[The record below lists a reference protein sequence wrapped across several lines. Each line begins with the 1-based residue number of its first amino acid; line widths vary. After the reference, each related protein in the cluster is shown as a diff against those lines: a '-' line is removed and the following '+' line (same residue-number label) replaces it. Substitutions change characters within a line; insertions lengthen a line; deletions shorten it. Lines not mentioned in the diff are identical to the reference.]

1 MNIQKLQKLIQ
12 QGESHC
18 LEFKKSTAQIKPAFE
33 TVCAFLNGKG
43 GYVLFGVKDNGELIG
58 QQVSDNTKQDIAN
71 EIRKIE
77 PNAPIE
83 IHYVHLE
90 NHHQIIVLEVQAG
103 KYAPYTYDGRSFER
117 TTSSTSRMTQHHYEQ
132 LIIKRG
138 HQNHAWDK
146 DYAENYSMDDLDHN
160 EIRLMIQ
167 DGIDQNRISSEV
179 IHYSIDRILNQL
191 ELMCDEKITNAA
203 VVLFAKKMSLDF
215 FQCTI
220 KMARFRGKDKT
231 GDFIDNQRFSGN
243 AFQIIRAA
251 DAFAARHLP
260 IASHFE
266 PGQIK
271 RIDQPAVPN
280 RALREALIN
289 AISHRDYTAYTS
301 TISLAIYD
309 DRLELWNAGT
319 LPNRLKLEDLRSSHD
334 SHPRNKQ
341 IAMAFYERGW
351 IEMWGTGT
359 TRMIEFCRKNG
370 TPEPAFREYAGGF
383 AVIFPFKEV
392 MNTEATAQSNLHHI
406 RLTPRQE
413 EIISIL
419 KGTVEL
425 SGAQIHEQLH
435 VKIPMRTLQ
444 YELNKLKKLG
454 LISSKG
460 HAKSFVWSLMT

>member
-1 MNIQKLQKLIQ
+1 
-12 QGESHC
+12 
-18 LEFKKSTAQIKPAFE
+18 
-33 TVCAFLNGKG
+33 
-43 GYVLFGVKDNGELIG
+43 
-58 QQVSDNTKQDIAN
+58 
-71 EIRKIE
+71 
-77 PNAPIE
+77 
-83 IHYVHLE
+83 
-90 NHHQIIVLEVQAG
+90 
-103 KYAPYTYDGRSFER
+103 
-117 TTSSTSRMTQHHYEQ
+117 
-132 LIIKRG
+132 
-138 HQNHAWDK
+138 
-146 DYAENYSMDDLDHN
+146 
-160 EIRLMIQ
+160 
-167 DGIDQNRISSEV
+167 
-179 IHYSIDRILNQL
+179 
-191 ELMCDEKITNAA
+191 MCDEKITNAA

-370 TPEPAFREYAGGF
+370 TPEPEFREYAGGF
-383 AVIFPFKEV
+383 AVVFPFKEV
-392 MNTEATAQSNLHHI
+392 MNTEAVLPSEVHLHLTSRQTEILQILQNKAIMSAQ
-406 RLTPRQE
+406 
-413 EIISIL
+413 EIMEALESPP
-419 KGTVEL
+419 
-425 SGAQIHEQLH
+425 A
-435 VKIPMRTLQ
+435 PRTLRDDLM
-444 YELNKLKKLG
+444 YLKKHR
-454 LISSKG
+454 LIDSKG
-460 HAKSFVWSLMT
+460 HAKTTRWFLVVNN